1 MNYHQFAASMLEEEI
16 TGEAFPLVLLQMAK
30 AFSNIDID
38 DRLCARHAMRA
49 TKRRVCCCVSELS
62 RARVLPLRP
71 HSEIDAEKI
80 LVIYRK
86 LGVKFTVADRDML
99 FKQLDTAHRGAASFT
114 EFAISFS
121 RIDRTKLGGLAEVF
135 KCVACRPPCTRL

>member
-49 TKRRVCCCVSELS
+49 YNRHECCCVSEPS
-62 RARVLPLRP
+62 
-71 HSEIDAEKI
+71 
-80 LVIYRK
+80 
-86 LGVKFTVADRDML
+86 
-99 FKQLDTAHRGAASFT
+99 GAPFASSC
-114 EFAISFS
+114 AQ
-121 RIDRTKLGGLAEVF
+121 
-135 KCVACRPPCTRL
+135 